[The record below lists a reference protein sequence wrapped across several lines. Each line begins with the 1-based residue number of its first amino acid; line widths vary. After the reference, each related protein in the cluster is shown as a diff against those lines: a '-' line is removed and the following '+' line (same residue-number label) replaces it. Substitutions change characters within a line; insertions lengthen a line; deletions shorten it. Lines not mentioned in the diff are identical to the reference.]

1 MLREAHVVAQICV
14 DLTELMAEI
23 DRGADAVVLTEEAVR
38 SSNPR
43 ALHAWVAVQPAWSD
57 FPFIVL
63 TRHGGGL
70 ERNPAAA
77 LLTRTLGN
85 VSFLER
91 PFHPATLVSVVGT
104 ALRGRRRQHS
114 AGGLMKSSSYAYRK
128 ELPSWRRP
136 TGSC

>member
-1 MLREAHVVAQICV
+1 MAQICV

-85 VSFLER
+85 VSFLKR